1 MDRLRSAVSCR
12 YNSIWP
18 RGPVAAKRYVPT
30 VSAIGAATPWDPW
43 DASRPTL
50 VDIVETKCIWSPQA
64 FATGCHFFAGHLDI
78 CEAYSG
84 SQHFLKERSKEEQE
98 RELVEHGWS
107 NNRRRGRDGG
117 EKGRESVYAQLGVH
131 SNFSAFSAVFAPA
144 VSASC
149 GSRAATLTSG
159 FNF

>member
-30 VSAIGAATPWDPW
+30 ISAIGAATPWDPW

-64 FATGCHFFAGHLDI
+64 FATGCHFFAGHLDM
-78 CEAYSG
+78 CEAYSA

-117 EKGRESVYAQLGVH
+117 EKGSRYSPNLG
-131 SNFSAFSAVFAPA
+131 SAPTFQPFQPCLHLRFRPVVVAMRP
-144 VSASC
+144 
-149 GSRAATLTSG
+149 R
-159 FNF
+159 